1 MAKMKSFPKSSI
13 GGIKIKIIIIKIL
26 IFISK
31 YLHLVSKYLY
41 ICNMEKFISYPEYN
55 FSVNE
60 LGVYLALSRNADSDN
75 ICSPSLTDISKIV
88 DISKNTVIKILDKFK
103 KDKLIKIELK
113 NRKRY
118 YTLLDQDYNC
128 HILNSYLDSPN
139 LEYKTK
145 LFILLIRP
153 YLKYNDYHKKY
164 TGDLSEKKLCDIVSV
179 GPNQLHKWLDELSSK
194 GYYNKVGRTIYFDLD
209 NLTFDIPNANS
220 LDGCVQ
226 NINEILSGIIN
237 CKNSN
242 LSRMI
247 RLQTISKLVDLCNSL
262 MEIYDNNHN

>member
-13 GGIKIKIIIIKIL
+13 GGIKNL

-41 ICNMEKFISYPEYN
+41 ICDMEKFISYPEYK

-60 LGVYLALSRNADSDN
+60 LGVYLTLSRNVDDDN
-75 ICSPSLTDISKIV
+75 ICSPSITDISRIV

-103 KDKLIKIELK
+103 KDKLIKIDLK
-113 NRKRY
+113 NGKRY
-118 YTLLDQDYNC
+118 YTLLDQDNGY
-128 HILNSYLDSPN
+128 HILDTYLDNPN

-145 LFILLIRP
+145 LFILLVRP
-153 YLKYNDYHKKY
+153 YLIYSDYYKKY
-164 TGDLSEKKLCDIVSV
+164 TGDLSEKKLCSIVNV

-194 GYYNKVGRTIYFDLD
+194 GYYNKVGRTVYFDLD
-209 NLTFDIPNANS
+209 NLTFDIPNINS
-220 LDGCVQ
+220 LDGCIQ
-226 NINEILSGIIN
+226 NINTLLLSIIN

-242 LSRMI
+242 LNRMI
-247 RLQTISKLVDLCNSL
+247 RIKTISRLVDLCNNL
-262 MEIYDNNHN
+262 IDIYNKD

>member
-1 MAKMKSFPKSSI
+1 M
-13 GGIKIKIIIIKIL
+13 
-26 IFISK
+26 
-31 YLHLVSKYLY
+31 HLVSKYLY
-41 ICNMEKFISYPEYN
+41 ICNMEKFISYPEYD

-60 LGVYLALSRNADSDN
+60 LGVYLALSRNADNDN

-128 HILNSYLDSPN
+128 YVSDAYLDNPN

-153 YLKYNDYHKKY
+153 YLKYNSHHKKY
-164 TGDLSEKKLCDIVSV
+164 TGDLSEKKLCNIVSV

-194 GYYNKVGRTIYFDLD
+194 KCYNKIGRTVYFDLD
-209 NLTFDIPNANS
+209 NLIFDVPDINS
-220 LDGCVQ
+220 LDCFIQ
-226 NINEILSGIIN
+226 NINEVLSKIIN
-237 CKNSN
+237 CKSN
-242 LSRMI
+242 NLNRTIKI
-247 RLQTISKLVDLCNSL
+247 RTISRLADLCNDL
-262 MEIYDNNHN
+262 IEIYYDNKN